1 LTGHHHH
8 RLESGEGSTSGVFQG
23 LDDPIIGKGLTVIDS
38 ANESAA
44 VFLLTRQTN
53 GETAPID
60 LKSLIE
66 TGSDWSV
73 IPCSSSDQLLEWISE
88 GRLER
93 PGCLVVDVELIG
105 DGFQRV
111 QKALSEASCSAP
123 LILVAGELPIETVVH
138 AFENGAWTVVLKSAD
153 NAKKFSGSLRDHIRQ
168 AIDWDRFQVGMEKA
182 HRKRN
187 RIIDGL
193 TERQRKVLNCVM
205 EGMPTKAIAANY
217 NVSKRLIEFERSH
230 LLSAFGVGGTAELT
244 AVVGEHRIVEKLLD
258 RYHRFDSAEVGRAF
272 QRPMALRGSVSRST
286 AQVDE

>member
-1 LTGHHHH
+1 M
-8 RLESGEGSTSGVFQG
+8 
-23 LDDPIIGKGLTVIDS
+23 IDS
-38 ANESAA
+38 TNERAA
-44 VFLLTRQTN
+44 VCLLTRQLN
-53 GETAPID
+53 GETVSID
-60 LKSLIE
+60 LRSLIE
-66 TGSDWSV
+66 AESDWSV
-73 IPCSSSDQLLEWISE
+73 VPCSSSDQLLEWIAES
-88 GRLER
+88 RLER

-111 QKALSEASCSAP
+111 QKALSDSSCSAP
-123 LILVAGELPIETVVH
+123 LILVAGELPIQTVVH
-138 AFENGAWTVVLKSAD
+138 AFEKGAWTVVLKSEDGAQ
-153 NAKKFSGSLRDHIRQ
+153 KFSGSLRDHIRQ
-168 AIDWDRFQVGMEKA
+168 AIEWDRFQVGMEKA

-187 RIIDGL
+187 RILDGL

-258 RYHRFDSAEVGRAF
+258 RYQRFDSAEVGRSF
-272 QRPMALRGSVSRST
+272 RRPMTMRGSVSRST